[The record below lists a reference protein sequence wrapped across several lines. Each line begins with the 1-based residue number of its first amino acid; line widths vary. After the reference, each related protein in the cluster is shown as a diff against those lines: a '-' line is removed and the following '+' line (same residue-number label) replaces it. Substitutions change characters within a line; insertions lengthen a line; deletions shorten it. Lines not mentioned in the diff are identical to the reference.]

1 MRLGAQKLAC
11 RRPGVRRLSPM
22 CGGLRLELARLMTR
36 GGVDGCPAAALDLR
50 FHPLHAC
57 PDAGALIVDV
67 TLALSAVWQRRL
79 LKLLTAEAVQGILR
93 FTVPLLPAEHLTNT
107 RVATAFCGGDLG
119 HYGNLP
125 TAFWYGRPIN
135 GILQIALQLAAW
147 THFAS
152 DCDSGCACGHG
163 LIPLSHLYV
172 RRRASGD
179 PVCRRDVP
187 LPCT

>member
-1 MRLGAQKLAC
+1 
-11 RRPGVRRLSPM
+11 
-22 CGGLRLELARLMTR
+22 MTR
-36 GGVDGCPAAALDLR
+36 GGMDGCPAVALDLR
-50 FHPLHAC
+50 FHPLRWRAYSSC
-57 PDAGALIVDV
+57 DTCALCGLAASSTQ
-67 TLALSAVWQRRL
+67 TLNRGSL
-79 LKLLTAEAVQGILR
+79 QGILR
-93 FTVPLLPAEHLTNT
+93 FTVPLLPAEQLTNT

-119 HYGNLP
+119 HYGSLP

-172 RRRASGD
+172 LRRASRD
-179 PVCRRDVP
+179 PVCRQDVP
-187 LPCT
+187 LLALDLGAGLVARRIDRRPRGDDLFRKRATS